1 LVVPAVAALALGASV
16 LSARGFGDNT
26 LLYASL
32 NLCWCIATLA
42 AFAGLYLRW
51 RLTGEATI
59 GLLAVAFAVLALPQ
73 LPLAVADVAS
83 KSTDLA
89 RSTDPLVQLAV
100 VLPTAWLLMRCVRTT
115 QVDSSLRPLRL
126 GVICGVG
133 AAMAVVAVTLATQQ
147 GWLPPTDPNVA
158 GAVDLVVAGGAFWF
172 ARLFATRAQSAARP
186 LTSRM
191 SVVFVGLG
199 LGAALSALARAWW
212 APLWVLSGLVSLS
225 AVVLLGLLA
234 TSLLQTVLDFH
245 SLRMLTLS
253 LRANSAEETVRRE
266 QERMHELRAT
276 VAGIRSAS
284 GTLSRYED
292 QIDADR
298 KQNIE
303 QMMTDELARLERL
316 LSSETDLATLGPVM
330 LDDVIRPLVVRHR
343 EQGMTVHWRPTGAC
357 ALIRADEV
365 AEIVN
370 VLLTNAHRH
379 APGSPVTV
387 TVDDLGHHV
396 RVTIDDSGPGVSTE
410 VAERLFDRG
419 SRSSLSPG
427 QGLGLHIAQRLA
439 ANQAGTLALVDTPT
453 EPGARFALTMRAA
466 PPIDGGPSRREGS
479 SHSSR
484 APETSAWR
492 TSGYDRD
499 E

>member
-1 LVVPAVAALALGASV
+1 MRFWGRAALVVPAVAMGALGVSL
-16 LSARGFGDNT
+16 LSARGFGDIT

-83 KSTDLA
+83 ESSDLS
-89 RSTDPLVQLAV
+89 RSTDPLIQLAV
-100 VLPTAWLLMRCVRTT
+100 VLPAAWLLMRCVRTT

-133 AAMAVVAVTLATQQ
+133 AALAVVAVTLATQQ
-147 GWLPPTDPNVA
+147 GWLPAMPSYTGSIVDLLVA
-158 GAVDLVVAGGAFWF
+158 GFSFLF
-172 ARLFATRAQSAARP
+172 ARLFATRAQSVTRP

-191 SVVFVGLG
+191 SMVFVGLG
-199 LGAALSALARAWW
+199 LGALLSALARAWW

-234 TSLLQTVLDFH
+234 TSLLRTVLDFH
-245 SLRMLTLS
+245 SVRMLTLS

-316 LSSETDLATLGPVM
+316 LTSETDLATLGPVM

-343 EQGMTVHWRPTGAC
+343 EQGMTVHWRPTRAC

-370 VLLTNAHRH
+370 ILLTNAHRH

-387 TVDDLGHHV
+387 GVDDLGQHV
-396 RVTIDDSGPGVSTE
+396 RVTVVDSGPGVSTE

-453 EPGARFALTMRAA
+453 ERGARFALTLRAA
-466 PPIDGGPSRREGS
+466 GPFDGV
-479 SHSSR
+479 
-484 APETSAWR
+484 AQSAW
-492 TSGYDRD
+492 TASGYDRD

>member
-1 LVVPAVAALALGASV
+1 MPAVGVVALGGSV
-16 LSARGFGDNT
+16 LSARGFGDIA
-26 LLYASL
+26 LLYAAL
-32 NLCWCIATLA
+32 HLCWCIATLA
-42 AFAGLYLRW
+42 ACAGLYLRW

-59 GLLAVAFAVLALPQ
+59 GLLAVAFAILALPQ
-73 LPLAVADVAS
+73 LLLSLADVAS
-83 KSTDLA
+83 GSSDLA
-89 RSTDPLVQLAV
+89 HSTDPMIQLAV
-100 VLPTAWLLMRCVRTT
+100 VLPTAWVLMRCVRTP

-126 GVICGVG
+126 GVVCGTG
-133 AAMAVVAVTLATQQ
+133 AAVAVVAVTVATQQ
-147 GWLPPTDPNVA
+147 GWLPPTSPYVA
-158 GAVDLVVAGGAFWF
+158 GAVDLMIAGLAFWF
-172 ARLFATRAQSAARP
+172 ARLFVTRAQSVARP
-186 LTSRM
+186 LTTRM
-191 SVVFVGLG
+191 SMVFVGLG
-199 LGAALSALARAWW
+199 LGALLSVLAREWW
-212 APLWVLSGLVSLS
+212 SPLWVLSGLVSLS

-253 LRANSAEETVRRE
+253 LRASSAEETVRRE

-303 QMMTDELARLERL
+303 QMMTEELARLERL
-316 LSSETDLATLGPVM
+316 LSTEADLATLGPVM

-370 VLLTNAHRH
+370 ILLTNAYRH
-379 APGSPVTV
+379 APGTPITV
-387 TVDDLGHHV
+387 TVDDLGQHV
-396 RVTIDDSGPGVSTE
+396 RVTVADSGPGVSAE

-419 SRSSLSPG
+419 TRSSLSPG

-453 EPGARFALTMRAA
+453 ERGALFALTLRAA
-466 PPIDGGPSRREGS
+466 GPVD
-479 SHSSR
+479 R
-484 APETSAWR
+484 ATKSAW
-492 TSGYDRD
+492 TASGYDAD

>member
-1 LVVPAVAALALGASV
+1 MPAVGVGALGASV
-16 LSARGFGDNT
+16 LSARGFGDIT
-26 LLYASL
+26 LLYSSL
-32 NLCWCIATLA
+32 HVCWCIATLA
-42 AFAGLYLRW
+42 ACLGLYLRW

-73 LPLAVADVAS
+73 LPLSVADVAS
-83 KSTDLA
+83 ESSDLA
-89 RSTDPLVQLAV
+89 RSTDPLIQLAV
-100 VLPTAWLLMRCVRTT
+100 VLPTAWLLWRCVRTT
-115 QVDSSLRPLRL
+115 QVDSALRPLRL
-126 GVICGVG
+126 GVICGAS
-133 AAMAVVAVTLATQQ
+133 AAVAVVAVPLATQR
-147 GWLPPTDPNVA
+147 GWLPPTDPYVA
-158 GAVDLVVAGGAFWF
+158 SGIDLVLAGLAFWF
-172 ARLFATRAQSAARP
+172 AHLFVTRAQSVTRP

-191 SVVFVGLG
+191 SMVFIGLG
-199 LGAALSALARAWW
+199 LGAVLSALARGWW

-292 QIDADR
+292 QIDAHR

-316 LSSETDLATLGPVM
+316 LTSETDLATLGPVM

-343 EQGMTVHWRPTGAC
+343 EEGMTVHWRPTGAC

-387 TVDDLGHHV
+387 TVDDLDHHV

-453 EPGARFALTMRAA
+453 EPGARFALTLRAA
-466 PPIDGGPSRREGS
+466 GPVDGGPSQRDGS
-479 SHSSR
+479 SRSSR
-484 APETSAWR
+484 SPGTSAWT